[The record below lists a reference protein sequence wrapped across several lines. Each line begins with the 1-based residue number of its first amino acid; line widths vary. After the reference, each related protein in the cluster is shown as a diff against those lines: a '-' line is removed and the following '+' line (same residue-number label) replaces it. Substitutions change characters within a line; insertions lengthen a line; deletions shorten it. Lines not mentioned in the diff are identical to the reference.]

1 MQNIHAQLTVLTQF
15 IADTTQQGI
24 KIHHDARPELIEA
37 AETLHQNGLIT
48 QRDGGYLTDLGMEAT
63 RHLESVID
71 VLTPKD

>member
-1 MQNIHAQLTVLTQF
+1 MQSIHAQLAVLTQF

-37 AETLHQNGLIT
+37 AETLYKNGLIT
-48 QRDGGYLTDLGMEAT
+48 QHDGGYLTDLGMEAT

-71 VLTPKD
+71 VLRPKS